1 MAMPSGNVVIQD
13 KMQFPSAG
21 GEIQQHHYRQQW
33 YVDERDGLIGWLRSE
48 FAAANAII
56 DSLCH
61 HLRVIGEPG
70 EYDMVIGAIQQRRCN
85 WNQVLIMQQY
95 FSVADVA
102 YALQQ
107 VAWRRQ
113 QRPLDPVKVSAR
125 EVRKSGSGYR
135 HGQRFEP
142 AKEGY
147 NSSVESYSNES
158 NVVVTGSMEKGT
170 PIVEKSEEHKSGGK
184 VENVGDK
191 GLASAEE
198 KKDAIIK
205 HQTDGNLKSTGSC
218 EGSLSNVESEA
229 VVANDGCVSDS
240 KGNGSLSVQ
249 DQLQSHSLSTGAKT
263 FVGNEMFDGKTVN
276 VVDGLKLYDDLF
288 DSTEVSKLVSLV
300 NDLRV
305 SGKKGQLQGSQAYIV
320 SRRPMK
326 GHGRELIQLGVPIAD
341 APADGENMTA
351 ASKDMNVEPIPSLFQ
366 DIIERMVSSQV
377 MTVKP
382 DCCIVDF
389 YNEGDHSQ
397 PHSWPS
403 WYGRPVYML
412 FLTEC
417 EMTFG
422 RVIASEHPGDY
433 RGSVKLSLVPGS
445 LLAMQGKSTD
455 FARHALPSIRKQRI
469 LVTFTKSQP
478 RKSLPSDAQRL
489 ASPAASSN
497 WGPLPS
503 RSPNHVRQHVVSKHY
518 ATHATTGVLP
528 APPIRPQI
536 PAPVGMQPMFVGA
549 PVVPPMPFPAPVPI
563 APSSAAWTAAPP
575 PRHPPPRIPAP
586 GTGVF
591 LPPPGSGNSSQ
602 QSMETPTMVEKE
614 DGKSNHS
621 GTSASP
627 KGKVLKQECNGH
639 GHETQVEPALETR
652 QDSDDKAAPSH
663 T

>member
-13 KMQFPSAG
+13 KMQFPSGAGGGGGGGGAG
-21 GEIQQHHYRQQW
+21 GEIHQPHHYRPQW
-33 YVDERDGLIGWLRSE
+33 FVDERDGLIGWLRSE

-61 HLRVIGEPG
+61 HLRVVGDPG
-70 EYDMVIGAIQQRRCN
+70 EYDMVVGAIQQRRCN
-85 WNQVLIMQQY
+85 WNQVLMMQQY

-113 QRPLDPVKVSAR
+113 QRPLDPMKVGAK

-135 HGQRFEP
+135 HGQRFESV
-142 AKEGY
+142 KEGY
-147 NSSVESYSNES
+147 NSSVESYSHDA
-158 NVVVTGSMEKGT
+158 NVAVTGGTEKGT
-170 PIVEKSEEHKSGGK
+170 PVVEKSEEHKSGGK
-184 VENVGDK
+184 VEKVGDK
-191 GLASAEE
+191 GLASVEE
-198 KKDAIIK
+198 KK
-205 HQTDGNLKSTGSC
+205 GNDLHSVQNQSQSQ
-218 EGSLSNVESEA
+218 SLSNI
-229 VVANDGCVSDS
+229 
-240 KGNGSLSVQ
+240 
-249 DQLQSHSLSTGAKT
+249 AKT
-263 FVGNEMFDGKTVN
+263 FIGNEMFDGKTVN

-288 DSTEVSKLVSLV
+288 DSTEVANLVSLV

-326 GHGRELIQLGVPIAD
+326 GHGREMIQL
-341 APADGENMTA
+341 
-351 ASKDMNVEPIPSLFQ
+351 DMNVESIPSLFQ

-403 WYGRPVYML
+403 WYGRPVYVL

-433 RGSVKLSLVPGS
+433 RGSIKLSLVPGS
-445 LLAMQGKSTD
+445 LLVMQGKSSD
-455 FARHALPSIRKQRI
+455 FAKHALPSTRKQRI

-478 RKSLPSDAQRL
+478 RKSLSSDAQQL
-489 ASPAASSN
+489 ASAVASSH
-497 WGPLPS
+497 WGPPPS
-503 RSPNHVRQHVVSKHY
+503 RSPNHVRHHVGPKHY
-518 ATHATTGVLP
+518 ATLPTTGVLP
-528 APPIRPQI
+528 APPIRPQMA
-536 PAPVGMQPMFVGA
+536 APVGMQPLFVAA
-549 PVVPPMPFPAPVPI
+549 PVVPPMPFSAPVPI
-563 APSSAAWTAAPP
+563 PAGSTGWTAAPP
-575 PRHPPPRIPAP
+575 PRHPPPRVPAP

-591 LPPPGSGNSSQ
+591 LPPSGSGNSSQ
-602 QSMETPTMVEKE
+602 QLPASTLAEVNPSTETPTMPEKE
-614 DGKSNHS
+614 NGKINHNS
-621 GTSASP
+621 TSASP
-627 KGKVLKQECNGH
+627 KGKVQKQECNGH
-639 GHETQVEPALETR
+639 ADGTQVEPALETR
-652 QDSDDKAAPSH
+652 LDSNDKAAPSH
-663 T
+663 